1 MFFILKESSCN
12 LSTASILS
20 SGMQHRGSLPGNIKH
35 TGTAQCKKT
44 QPLVVTQF
52 CHIKTHTF
60 SSGVSK
66 IFSCEPEVPLL
77 EVLAAKPL
85 PTLRTFDH
93 HSANG

>member
-1 MFFILKESSCN
+1 MFFILKESSCS
-12 LSTASILS
+12 LSTASIWS

-44 QPLVVTQF
+44 LPLVVTQF
-52 CHIKTHTF
+52 YRIITHTF
-60 SSGVSK
+60 SSGVSE

-85 PTLRTFDH
+85 PTLRAFDH
-93 HSANG
+93 YSANG